1 MRHCLAV
8 FVLITA
14 TAACAA
20 APRERPIGLGPVD
33 TGAGSLTAARKYLEG
48 RWSLTSFDVYPPG
61 GAPIRL
67 NGSGTLVYD
76 AYSNLQMEIRTDQ
89 PTADLLRRAGIATE
103 NGTISTSGRVVVDM
117 PARTLT
123 YVLEGQPA
131 ATSPA
136 GPLAASR
143 PRHWQVDGDVLTLTT
158 KDESGK
164 PLSVGQWK
172 KVR

>member
-89 PTADLLRRAGIATE
+89 PTADLLTQR
-103 NGTISTSGRVVVDM
+103 
-117 PARTLT
+117 
-123 YVLEGQPA
+123 LESHEKTA
-131 ATSPA
+131 WMLRS
-136 GPLAASR
+136 LC
-143 PRHWQVDGDVLTLTT
+143 
-158 KDESGK
+158 EE
-164 PLSVGQWK
+164 
-172 KVR
+172 